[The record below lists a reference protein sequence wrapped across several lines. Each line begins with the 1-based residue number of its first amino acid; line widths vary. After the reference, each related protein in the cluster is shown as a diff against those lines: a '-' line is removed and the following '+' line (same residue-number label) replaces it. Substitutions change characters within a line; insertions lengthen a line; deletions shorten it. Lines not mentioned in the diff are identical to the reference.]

1 MLPESDSHVPN
12 PNVAASTDAITPF
25 ALFPSAV
32 VQLQK
37 RGTITLPP
45 AFRPVEDD
53 APTLRLWLR
62 LGPTGS
68 LILDPLWTPDQLFAQ
83 YDPQVDRTAWTPP
96 ATPLPSRWL
105 DAATILTAQAQPE
118 HPARTWCRDCDAG
131 FQLVQMD
138 PVVIPDLLQRL
149 PMLLPTLPRPA
160 LARYVASV
168 CSWTGLTLADRNFY
182 LAVLAIWGA
191 SEAEWAGLVQRAR
204 EEQDPSD

>member
-1 MLPESDSHVPN
+1 MLHDSTSNDPIPDSTASSD
-12 PNVAASTDAITPF
+12 AMIPF
-25 ALFPSAV
+25 AFFPSAV

-53 APTLRLWLR
+53 SATLRLWLR

-83 YDPQVDRTAWTPP
+83 YDAQVDPTERHAPDL
-96 ATPLPSRWL
+96 PLPDRWL
-105 DAATILTAQAQPE
+105 NAVTILFAQAHPT
-118 HPARTWCRDCDAG
+118 HPARAWCRECDAG
-131 FQLVQMD
+131 FQSVQMD
-138 PVVIPDLLQRL
+138 PVVIPDLLHRL
-149 PMLLPTLPRPA
+149 PTLLPTLTRPA

-168 CSWTGLTLADRNFY
+168 CSWTGITLTDRNFY
-182 LAVLAIWGA
+182 LAVLALWGA

-204 EEQDPSD
+204 ETQNA